1 MSKLSVEDILQILKR
16 TLLRSKL
23 ATIVNNVEGITTK
36 EENEQP
42 Q

>member
-1 MSKLSVEDILQILKR
+1 MSKLTVEDILQILKR

-23 ATIVNNVEGITTK
+23 ATIVDTVEGITTK
-36 EENEQP
+36 EEKELP